1 MKRRKIKEKNKRNNK
16 MMVVINKIFNKR
28 IAINKIVNRVSFAF
42 KTNENINREKRRR
55 KLRKN
60 NKTMIKIEQLNFL
73 ERL

>member
-1 MKRRKIKEKNKRNNK
+1 

-42 KTNENINREKRRR
+42 KTNIYINREKRRR
-55 KLRKN
+55 KFRKN

>member
-1 MKRRKIKEKNKRNNK
+1 MKRRKIKVKNKRNNK

-42 KTNENINREKRRR
+42 KTNIYINREKRRR
-55 KLRKN
+55 KLIKN

>member
-1 MKRRKIKEKNKRNNK
+1 

>member
-1 MKRRKIKEKNKRNNK
+1 

-55 KLRKN
+55 KLIKN